1 MSNQYVF
8 NQYYIDLIKRLK
20 QASKKIK
27 DDESDKNVKIEG
39 DINNKYE
46 LAKKISKSIKTN
58 YVTLDK
64 SSDEYIMYVNKVPE
78 DFWKSYE
85 ENNLI
90 IPL

>member
-64 SSDEYIMYVNKVPE
+64 S
-78 DFWKSYE
+78 
-85 ENNLI
+85 
-90 IPL
+90 